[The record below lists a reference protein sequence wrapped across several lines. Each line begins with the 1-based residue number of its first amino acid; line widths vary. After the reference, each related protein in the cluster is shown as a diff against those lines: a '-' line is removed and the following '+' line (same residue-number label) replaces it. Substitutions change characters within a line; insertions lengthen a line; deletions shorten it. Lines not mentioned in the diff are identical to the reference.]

1 MGMISVETLKEGT
14 DGEDIETSGAQQKTS
29 VLYCAPEMLKMSEA
43 NRRRGV
49 EKSWMKQS
57 IEKRQAGDIYGFGMV
72 MYEIL
77 FRSLPYP
84 DKTDITEL
92 VEYIRDGS
100 RTVRPSIQNREN
112 MNPDLMSLLLDCWSE
127 NPDAR
132 PSIRRVRLC
141 TETYLKVKGSLVDQ
155 MMRLMEQYANNLE
168 KLVQERTGMLE
179 EANKRADNL
188 LSQLLPRYVANELK
202 MGRVVPPKTFAAATV
217 MFSDIVGFTAI
228 CSTSKPL
235 EVVTMLNAVYSGFDD
250 IINKHDAYKVE
261 TIGDAY
267 MVVSGIPEENGN
279 RHLESI
285 ANIALEIME
294 FLQGFQIPHRKEQR
308 MRIRLGFH
316 TGPVAAGVVGLTAP
330 RYCLFGDTV
339 NTASRMESTGVPE
352 MIQISDATNEQLL
365 KFYPEFRTVKRG
377 TIAVKGKGEFTTYF
391 LEGKNSPN
399 GSDQSGETVRLTD
412 LAQS

>member
-1 MGMISVETLKEGT
+1 IIYNHQIVLDAQFHGAFARDITLGLEYLHASPIGCHGSLTPWSCLIDRNWAVRLTDYGIAEPLERWQKMGMISVETLKEGT

-202 MGRVVPPKTFAAATV
+202 MGRVV
-217 MFSDIVGFTAI
+217 
-228 CSTSKPL
+228 
-235 EVVTMLNAVYSGFDD
+235 
-250 IINKHDAYKVE
+250 
-261 TIGDAY
+261 
-267 MVVSGIPEENGN
+267 
-279 RHLESI
+279 
-285 ANIALEIME
+285 
-294 FLQGFQIPHRKEQR
+294 
-308 MRIRLGFH
+308 
-316 TGPVAAGVVGLTAP
+316 
-330 RYCLFGDTV
+330 
-339 NTASRMESTGVPE
+339 
-352 MIQISDATNEQLL
+352 
-365 KFYPEFRTVKRG
+365 
-377 TIAVKGKGEFTTYF
+377 
-391 LEGKNSPN
+391 
-399 GSDQSGETVRLTD
+399 
-412 LAQS
+412 

>member
-1 MGMISVETLKEGT
+1 
-14 DGEDIETSGAQQKTS
+14 
-29 VLYCAPEMLKMSEA
+29 
-43 NRRRGV
+43 
-49 EKSWMKQS
+49 
-57 IEKRQAGDIYGFGMV
+57 
-72 MYEIL
+72 
-77 FRSLPYP
+77 
-84 DKTDITEL
+84 
-92 VEYIRDGS
+92 
-100 RTVRPSIQNREN
+100 
-112 MNPDLMSLLLDCWSE
+112 
-127 NPDAR
+127 
-132 PSIRRVRLC
+132 
-141 TETYLKVKGSLVDQ
+141 
-155 MMRLMEQYANNLE
+155 
-168 KLVQERTGMLE
+168 
-179 EANKRADNL
+179 
-188 LSQLLPRYVANELK
+188 
-202 MGRVVPPKTFAAATV
+202 
-217 MFSDIVGFTAI
+217 
-228 CSTSKPL
+228 
-235 EVVTMLNAVYSGFDD
+235 MLNAVYSGFDD

-377 TIAVKGKGEFTTYF
+377 TIAVK
-391 LEGKNSPN
+391 
-399 GSDQSGETVRLTD
+399 VR
-412 LAQS
+412 

>member
-1 MGMISVETLKEGT
+1 
-14 DGEDIETSGAQQKTS
+14 
-29 VLYCAPEMLKMSEA
+29 MSEA

-132 PSIRRVRLC
+132 P
-141 TETYLKVKGSLVDQ
+141 KGSLVDQ

-188 LSQLLPRYVANELK
+188 LSQLLPRY
-202 MGRVVPPKTFAAATV
+202 R
-217 MFSDIVGFTAI
+217 
-228 CSTSKPL
+228 
-235 EVVTMLNAVYSGFDD
+235 
-250 IINKHDAYKVE
+250 
-261 TIGDAY
+261 
-267 MVVSGIPEENGN
+267 
-279 RHLESI
+279 
-285 ANIALEIME
+285 
-294 FLQGFQIPHRKEQR
+294 
-308 MRIRLGFH
+308 
-316 TGPVAAGVVGLTAP
+316 
-330 RYCLFGDTV
+330 
-339 NTASRMESTGVPE
+339 
-352 MIQISDATNEQLL
+352 
-365 KFYPEFRTVKRG
+365 
-377 TIAVKGKGEFTTYF
+377 FTT
-391 LEGKNSPN
+391 
-399 GSDQSGETVRLTD
+399 
-412 LAQS
+412 